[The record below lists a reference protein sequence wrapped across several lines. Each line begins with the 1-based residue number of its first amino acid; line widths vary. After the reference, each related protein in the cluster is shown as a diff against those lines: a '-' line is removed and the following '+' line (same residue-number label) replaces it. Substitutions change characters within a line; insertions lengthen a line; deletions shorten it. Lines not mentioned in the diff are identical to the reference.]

1 MPDLLCMGEP
11 MLELNQR
18 RPAAA
23 EGEEKFYLQGHGGDT
38 SNAAIAAAR
47 NGASAGYIS
56 AIGCDAPGESFLELW
71 AREGVDASTVKRDEA
86 APTGL
91 YIVTHDENGHHFTF
105 YRANSAASRMTPRDV
120 PDAAIRSA
128 RMLHVSGISQAISA
142 SACDAVFHAIELAK
156 AAGVGVSYDTNLRLA
171 LWPRARAAATIHA
184 AVARADVALP
194 SFDDAKELTG
204 LEEPD
209 AIADFYLRLG
219 CPLVLLKLGREGV
232 LVATPARRER
242 VGAFRVEAV
251 DATGAGDTFA
261 GSFLAR
267 RLAGDDPF
275 AAARYAN
282 AAAALSTTGYGA
294 VAPIP
299 RPDAVD
305 ALLREQGG
313 KG

>member
-23 EGEEKFYLQGHGGDT
+23 GEEALYLQGHGGDT

-47 NGASAGYIS
+47 NGASAGYVT
-56 AIGCDAPGESFLELW
+56 AIGLDAPGDSFMELW
-71 AREGVDASTVKRDEA
+71 AREGVDASTVARDEA

-91 YIVTHDENGHHFTF
+91 YIVTHDRDGHHFTF
-105 YRANSAASRMTPRDV
+105 YRAGSAASRMAPRDV
-120 PDAAIRSA
+120 PEQAIRGA

-142 SACDAVFHAIELAK
+142 SACDAVFHAIEVAK

-171 LWPRARAAATIHA
+171 LWPKARAAAVIHA

-194 SFDDAKELTG
+194 SLEDARVLTG
-204 LEEPD
+204 LGEPD

-219 CPLVLLKLGREGV
+219 CPLVLLKLGAEGV
-232 LVATPARRER
+232 LVAAPARRER
-242 VGAFRVEAV
+242 VGGFRVEAV

-267 RLAGDDPF
+267 HLAGDDPF

-299 RPDAVD
+299 RPDAVE
-305 ALLREQGG
+305 ALLREQSQG
-313 KG
+313 

>member
-23 EGEEKFYLQGHGGDT
+23 GEEALYLQGHGGDT

-47 NGASAGYIS
+47 NGASAGYVT
-56 AIGCDAPGESFLELW
+56 AIGRDAPGDSFMELW
-71 AREGVDASTVKRDEA
+71 AREGVDASTVARDEA

-91 YIVTHDENGHHFTF
+91 YIVTHDRNGHHFTF
-105 YRANSAASRMTPRDV
+105 YRAGSAASRMAPRDV
-120 PDAAIRSA
+120 PEQAIRGA

-142 SACDAVFHAIELAK
+142 SACDAVFHAIEVAK

-171 LWPRARAAATIHA
+171 LWPKARAAAVIHA

-194 SFDDAKELTG
+194 SLEDARVLTG
-204 LEEPD
+204 LGEPD

-219 CPLVLLKLGREGV
+219 CPLVLLKLGAEGV
-232 LVATPARRER
+232 LVAAPARRER
-242 VGAFRVEAV
+242 VGGFRVEAV

-267 RLAGDDPF
+267 HLAGDDPF

-299 RPDAVD
+299 RPDAVE
-305 ALLREQGG
+305 ALLREQSQG
-313 KG
+313 

>member
-18 RPAAA
+18 RRQPNA
-23 EGEEKFYLQGHGGDT
+23 EGGEILYLQGHGGDT

-47 NGASAGYIS
+47 NGASVGYIS
-56 AIGCDAPGESFLELW
+56 AIGRDAPGDSLVELW
-71 AREGVDASTVKRDEA
+71 AREGVDASTVARDET

-91 YIVTHDENGHHFTF
+91 YVVSHGEDGHRFTY
-105 YRANSAASRMTPRDV
+105 YRAGSAASRVAPAEV
-120 PDAAIRSA
+120 PEAAIRGA
-128 RMLHVSGISQAISA
+128 RMLHVSGVSQAISA
-142 SACDAVFHAIELAK
+142 SACDAVFRAIEVAK
-156 AAGVGVSYDTNLRLA
+156 AAGVGVSYDTNLRLS
-171 LWPRARAAATIHA
+171 LWPKARAAAVIHA
-184 AVARADVALP
+184 GVAQADVALP
-194 SFDDAKELTG
+194 SFDDVRVLTG

-219 CPLVLLKLGREGV
+219 CPLVLLKMGSKGV
-232 LVATPARRER
+232 IVATPERRER

-267 RLAGDDPF
+267 HLAGDDPF

-299 RPDAVD
+299 RPDAVN
-305 ALLREQGG
+305 ALLREQG
-313 KG
+313 

>member
-18 RPAAA
+18 RPAAD
-23 EGEEKFYLQGHGGDT
+23 GEALYLQGHGGDT

-47 NGASAGYIS
+47 NGANAGYVT
-56 AIGCDAPGESFLELW
+56 AVGRDAPGESLMALW
-71 AREGVDASTVKRDEA
+71 AREGVDTSTVARDGD

-91 YIVTHDENGHHFTF
+91 YIVTHGEDGHRFTF
-105 YRANSAASRMTPRDV
+105 YRTGSAASRMAPRDV
-120 PDAAIRSA
+120 PEDAIRGA
-128 RMLHVSGISQAISA
+128 RMLHVSGISQAISH
-142 SACDAVFHAIELAK
+142 SACDAVFHAIEVAK

-171 LWPRARAAATIHA
+171 LWPKARAAAVIHA

-194 SFDDAKELTG
+194 SFDDARVLTG
-204 LEEPD
+204 LEEAD

-219 CPLVLLKLGREGV
+219 CPLVLLKLGKEGV

-267 RLAGDDPF
+267 HLAGDDPF
-275 AAARYAN
+275 VAARYAN

-299 RPDAVD
+299 RPDAVN
-305 ALLREQGG
+305 ALLRGQGG
-313 KG
+313 RD

>member
-1 MPDLLCMGEP
+1 MGEP

-18 RPAAA
+18 RRPSDAP
-23 EGEEKFYLQGHGGDT
+23 GGDLPLYLQGHGGDT

-47 NGASAGYIS
+47 NGAGVGYIT
-56 AIGCDAPGESFLELW
+56 AIGRDAPGDSFMELW
-71 AREGVDASTVKRDEA
+71 AREGVDTATVARTDA

-91 YIVTHDENGHHFTF
+91 YIVSHGEDGHRFTY
-105 YRANSAASRMTPRDV
+105 YRAGSAASRVTPADV
-120 PDAAIRSA
+120 PEAAIRAA
-128 RMLHVSGISQAISA
+128 RMLHVSGVSQAISPG
-142 SACDAVFHAIELAK
+142 ACDAVFHAIEVAK

-171 LWPRARAAATIHA
+171 LWPRARAAAVIHA
-184 AVARADVALP
+184 GVALADVALP
-194 SFDDAKELTG
+194 SLDDVRVLTG

-219 CPLVLLKLGREGV
+219 CPLVLLKMGAEGV
-232 LVATPARRER
+232 IVATPGRRER
-242 VGAFRVEAV
+242 VGGFKVQAV

-267 RLAGDDPF
+267 HLAGDDPF
-275 AAARYAN
+275 TAARYAN

-299 RPDAVD
+299 RPDAVR
-305 ALLREQGG
+305 ALMREAGG
-313 KG
+313 

>member
-1 MPDLLCMGEP
+1 MGEP

-23 EGEEKFYLQGHGGDT
+23 GEEALYLQGHGGDT

-47 NGASAGYIS
+47 NGASAGYVT
-56 AIGCDAPGESFLELW
+56 AIGLDAPGDSFMELW
-71 AREGVDASTVKRDEA
+71 AREGVDASTVARDEA

-91 YIVTHDENGHHFTF
+91 YIVTHDRDGHHFTF
-105 YRANSAASRMTPRDV
+105 YRAGSAASRMAPRDV
-120 PDAAIRSA
+120 PEQAIRGA

-142 SACDAVFHAIELAK
+142 SACDAVFHAIEVAK

-171 LWPRARAAATIHA
+171 LWPKARAAAVIHA

-194 SFDDAKELTG
+194 SLEDARVLTG
-204 LEEPD
+204 LGEPD

-219 CPLVLLKLGREGV
+219 CPLVLLKLGAEGV
-232 LVATPARRER
+232 LVAAPARRER
-242 VGAFRVEAV
+242 VGGFRVEAV

-267 RLAGDDPF
+267 HLAGDDPF

-299 RPDAVD
+299 RPDAVE
-305 ALLREQGG
+305 ALLREQSQG
-313 KG
+313 

>member
-18 RPAAA
+18 RPAAGSA
-23 EGEEKFYLQGHGGDT
+23 GGETLYLQGHGGDT

-47 NGASAGYIS
+47 NGASAGYIT
-56 AIGCDAPGESFLELW
+56 AIGRDAPGESLMALW
-71 AREGVDASTVKRDEA
+71 TREGVDTSTVARDEA

-91 YIVTHDENGHHFTF
+91 YVVTHGEDGHHFTF
-105 YRANSAASRMTPRDV
+105 YRAGSAASRMAPRDV
-120 PDAAIRSA
+120 PEAAVRAA

-142 SACDAVFHAIELAK
+142 SACDAVFRAIEVAK

-171 LWPRARAAATIHA
+171 LWPQARAAATIHA

-194 SFDDAKELTG
+194 SFDDAKVLTG

-219 CPLVLLKLGREGV
+219 CPLVLLKLGKEGV

-267 RLAGDDPF
+267 HLAGDDPF

-305 ALLREQGG
+305 ALLRERG
-313 KG
+313 

>member
-1 MPDLLCMGEP
+1 MGEP

-23 EGEEKFYLQGHGGDT
+23 GEEALYLQGHGGDT

-47 NGASAGYIS
+47 NGASAGYVT
-56 AIGCDAPGESFLELW
+56 AIGLDAPGDSFMELW
-71 AREGVDASTVKRDEA
+71 AREGVDASTVARDEA

-91 YIVTHDENGHHFTF
+91 YIVTHDRDGHHFTF
-105 YRANSAASRMTPRDV
+105 YRAGSAASRMAPRDV
-120 PDAAIRSA
+120 PEQAIRGA

-142 SACDAVFHAIELAK
+142 SACDAVFHAIEVAK

-171 LWPRARAAATIHA
+171 LWPKARAAAVIHA

-194 SFDDAKELTG
+194 SLEDARVLTG
-204 LEEPD
+204 LGEPD

-219 CPLVLLKLGREGV
+219 CPLVLLKLGAEGV
-232 LVATPARRER
+232 LVAAPARRER
-242 VGAFRVEAV
+242 VGGFRVEAV

-267 RLAGDDPF
+267 HLAGDDPF

-299 RPDAVD
+299 RQDAVE
-305 ALLREQGG
+305 ALLREQSQG
-313 KG
+313 

>member
-1 MPDLLCMGEP
+1 VPDLLCMGEP

-23 EGEEKFYLQGHGGDT
+23 AASGETLYLQGHGGDT
-38 SNAAIAAAR
+38 SNAAVAAAR
-47 NGASAGYIS
+47 NGASAGYIT
-56 AIGCDAPGESFLELW
+56 AIGRDAPGESLLALW
-71 AREGVDASTVKRDEA
+71 AREGVDTATVARHEA

-91 YIVTHDENGHHFTF
+91 YIVTHDEDGHHFTF
-105 YRANSAASRMTPRDV
+105 YRTGSAASLMAPGDV
-120 PDAAIRSA
+120 PEEAIRGA
-128 RMLHVSGISQAISA
+128 RMLHVSGISQAIST
-142 SACDAVFHAIELAK
+142 SACDAVFHAIEVAK

-171 LWPRARAAATIHA
+171 LWPKARAAATIHA

-194 SFDDAKELTG
+194 SFDDARVLTG
-204 LEEPD
+204 LGEPD

-219 CPLVLLKLGREGV
+219 CPLVLLKLGGKGV
-232 LVATPARRER
+232 LVATPTRRER
-242 VGAFRVEAV
+242 AAAFKVQAV

-267 RLAGDDPF
+267 HLAGDDPF

-299 RPDAVD
+299 RPDAVN
-305 ALLREQGG
+305 ALLRGLA
-313 KG
+313 